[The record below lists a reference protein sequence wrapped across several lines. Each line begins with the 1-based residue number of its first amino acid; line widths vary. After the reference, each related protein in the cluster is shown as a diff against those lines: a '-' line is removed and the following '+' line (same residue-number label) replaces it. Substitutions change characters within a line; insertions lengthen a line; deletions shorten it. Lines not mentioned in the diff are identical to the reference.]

1 MDEQSSGPANHGDW
15 LGVWFSL
22 SDTPG
27 FRSNHLRYSLSI
39 WLWCNPFPPK
49 ARFLICTRWCPITG
63 AVRGHIGLNAC
74 LAPRRQHRAS
84 DRGGRVI
91 PDVSPMTIPARS
103 SLWDLCL
110 LHLSL
115 SPRKEGK
122 LKKKKNA
129 KLALKEYV
137 ISLGRQ
143 SRVHWK
149 RLQMSPPPPQ
159 EERQDGM
166 LITGRRVPLITKWR
180 RLLNKIF

>member
-122 LKKKKNA
+122 LKKKKKCQA
-129 KLALKEYV
+129 CLKRVCDLIGAAVACALEKAADV
-137 ISLGRQ
+137 TTATPGRAP
-143 SRVHWK
+143 RRKAHNWETRAVNYE
-149 RLQMSPPPPQ
+149 R
-159 EERQDGM
+159 EEAF
-166 LITGRRVPLITKWR
+166 K
-180 RLLNKIF
+180 